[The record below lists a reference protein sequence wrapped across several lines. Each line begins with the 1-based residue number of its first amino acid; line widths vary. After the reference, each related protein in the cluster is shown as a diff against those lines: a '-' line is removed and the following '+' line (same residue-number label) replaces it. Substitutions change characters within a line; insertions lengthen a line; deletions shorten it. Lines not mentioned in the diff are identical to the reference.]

1 MKRRLFRVIVRV
13 GRLNPWRT
21 RRSVRL
27 CAALYFGLIFIAI
40 AVSFM
45 TSINVTSPI
54 SFFAISAVLVP
65 SVIRQRFWDRRWA
78 RRRAFWNSVGVS
90 LPQTMGDRFFDWRV
104 TAGIYAALASVQVWT
119 FMDWLS
125 HRAG

>member
-90 LPQTMGDRFFDWRV
+90 LPQTMGDRFFNWRV

-125 HRAG
+125 HHAG